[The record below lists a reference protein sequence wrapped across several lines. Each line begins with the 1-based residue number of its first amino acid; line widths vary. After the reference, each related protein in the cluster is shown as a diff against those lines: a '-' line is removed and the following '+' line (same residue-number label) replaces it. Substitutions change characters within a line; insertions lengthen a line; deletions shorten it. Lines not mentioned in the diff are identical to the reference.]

1 MGREAMVTSFGLHL
15 PVLMIQSIKVAT
27 RVERMALNIRNR
39 ETETLA
45 TALAE
50 ATGETKTE
58 AVRRALQ
65 ERLER
70 VRHQRRRRSLVEEIN
85 RIADH
90 CTALP
95 ELDLRRP
102 DEILGYDEHGLP
114 R

>member
-1 MGREAMVTSFGLHL
+1 
-15 PVLMIQSIKVAT
+15 MIQCASIAT
-27 RVERMALNIRNR
+27 QGEAMALNIRNR
-39 ETETLA
+39 ETEDLA
-45 TALAE
+45 AALAE

-58 AVRRALQ
+58 AVRRALS

-70 VRHQRRRRSLVEEIN
+70 VRLQRRRRSLADEIG

-95 ELDLRRP
+95 DLDPRAA
-102 DEILGYDEHGLP
+102 DEILGYDDHGLP